1 MPNSYYTHGSY
12 PTTRQ
17 AGSSSLMR
25 TELEAIEA
33 GFDKLIDPATHANQ
47 VVTINGA
54 GTAMVG
60 SANLSFSG
68 TTLTLN
74 GTLLGT
80 GLTIQSPII
89 SNGDINTPD
98 IDGGTMDATIL
109 TGCTI
114 NNPTLSLSS
123 PLSVA
128 NGGTGAASAGAALA
142 ALGAL
147 AASGGTLT
155 GGIVHASTL
164 TGCII
169 DGGLWDVATVT
180 GGLSVT
186 GGLDTTGNVNIGGV
200 LFTSAVYRGSAVWA
214 PSNVVNGAT
223 MTTNIT
229 VTGASVGDF
238 VEVTTSVDLSP
249 GFVMLTPQVL
259 TSNTVKLTL
268 LNATGITA
276 APASGTYYALVKKRT

>member
-1 MPNSYYTHGSY
+1 MANSYYTHGSY

-74 GTLLGT
+74 GTLAGT
-80 GLTIQSPII
+80 GLVVQSPII

-98 IDGGTMDATIL
+98 IDGGTMDATVL

-155 GGIVHASTL
+155 GGIVDSSTL
-164 TGCII
+164 TGCNI

-186 GGLDTTGNVNIGGV
+186 GDVYIGASR
-200 LFTSAVYRGSAVWA
+200 FTSAVYRATKTSWA
-214 PSNVVNGAT
+214 PGTINSGAIA
-223 MTTNIT
+223 TTT
-229 VTGASVGDF
+229 VSVPGAVTGDF
-238 VEVTTSVDLSP
+238 VEVSTGLNLI
-249 GFVMLTPQVL
+249 GNGYILLQPQV
-259 TSNTVKLTL
+259 TAPDTVTL
-268 LNATGITA
+268 GIYNPGSSGNPGTA
-276 APASGTYYALVKKRT
+276 NYNVLVKKNL

>member
-1 MPNSYYTHGSY
+1 MANSYYTHGSY

-74 GTLLGT
+74 GTLAGT
-80 GLTIQSPII
+80 GLVVQSPII

-98 IDGGTMDATIL
+98 IDGGTMDATVL

-114 NNPTLSLSS
+114 NNPILSLSP

-155 GGIVHASTL
+155 GGIVDSSTL
-164 TGCII
+164 TGCNI
-169 DGGLWDVATVT
+169 DGGSWNIATVT

-186 GGLDTTGNVNIGGV
+186 GDVYIGSS
-200 LFTSAVYRGSAVWA
+200 LFTSAVYRGSTAWG
-214 PSNVVNGAT
+214 PSSVVNGAT
-223 MTTNIT
+223 MTTTIT

-238 VEVTTSVDLSP
+238 VEVTTAVDLSA
-249 GFVMLTPQVL
+249 GFIMLTPQVL

-276 APASGTYYALVKKRT
+276 APASGAYYALVKKRT